1 MNEELNDFEV
11 CEIIFFDP
19 RTNKL
24 KRVIGTLEIWQLA
37 SDQNFIMFQE
47 EYLPYICKSDI
58 KKISIYR
65 KDSKP
70 LDLKGLGFYISS
82 EIESEAKIS

>member
-1 MNEELNDFEV
+1 MNDECDDIEF

-24 KRVIGTLEIWQLA
+24 KRVIGTLETWQLV
-37 SDQNFIMFQE
+37 SHQNFIMFQE
-47 EYLPYICKSDI
+47 QYLPYICKTDI

-70 LDLKGLGFYISS
+70 LDLKGLRSYFSS

>member
-1 MNEELNDFEV
+1 MNDECDDIEV
-11 CEIIFFDP
+11 CEVIFFDP
-19 RTNKL
+19 GTNKL
-24 KRVIGTLEIWQLA
+24 KKVIGTLEIWQLA

-47 EYLPYICKSDI
+47 EYLPYICKFDI

-70 LDLKGLGFYISS
+70 LDLKGLGLFFSF
-82 EIESEAKIS
+82 EVEFEAKIS